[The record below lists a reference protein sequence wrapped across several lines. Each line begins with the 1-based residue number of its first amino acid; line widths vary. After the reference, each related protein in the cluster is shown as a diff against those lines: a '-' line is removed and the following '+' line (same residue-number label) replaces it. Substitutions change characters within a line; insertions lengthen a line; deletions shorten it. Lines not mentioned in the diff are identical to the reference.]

1 LVWGV
6 EDDFGF
12 IAIEFDLS
20 YDDDGFAFKGFDV
33 REFILNSSKRYSKD
47 RIENIKMLKICF
59 INNLLILF
67 SDSLQ
72 AWLF

>member
-20 YDDDGFAFKGFDV
+20 CDDDGFAFKGFDV
-33 REFILNSSKRYSKD
+33 PEFILNSSK
-47 RIENIKMLKICF
+47 NIQKIALKI
-59 INNLLILF
+59 
-67 SDSLQ
+67 
-72 AWLF
+72 

>member
-20 YDDDGFAFKGFDV
+20 RDDDGFAFKGFDV
-33 REFILNSSKRYSKD
+33 WEFILNSSKRYSKD

-59 INNLLILF
+59 INNLLTLF
-67 SDSLQ
+67 SDSFQ

>member
-20 YDDDGFAFKGFDV
+20 CDDDGFAFKGFDV
-33 REFILNSSKRYSKD
+33 WEFKWVVGIDADNVKED
-47 RIENIKMLKICF
+47 VTP
-59 INNLLILF
+59 
-67 SDSLQ
+67 
-72 AWLF
+72 A